1 MGRNDDYLQNFAL
14 QRRGDLKVIL
24 ARHAQGKT
32 LPKAADFTDFAD
44 DIVANL

>member
-14 QRRGDLKVIL
+14 QRRGDLKLIL

-32 LPKAADFTDFAD
+32 LPKADFAD